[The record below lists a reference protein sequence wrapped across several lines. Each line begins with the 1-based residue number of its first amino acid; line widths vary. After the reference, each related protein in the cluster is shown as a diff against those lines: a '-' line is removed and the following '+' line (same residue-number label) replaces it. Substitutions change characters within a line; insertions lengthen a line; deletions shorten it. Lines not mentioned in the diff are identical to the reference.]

1 VQIETEMQKLQQLYS
16 VYEVHAKNVDSFSM
30 VLWADLDV
38 TKIIDVTE
46 EVAAEL
52 KKKRMLSEMPLFEAV
67 SKNIRGF
74 LASLPLMKELKSDAL
89 RKRHWSN
96 LMTVRCTRIYFICSS
111 LVFCGFSASTFF
123 TLTVYSL
130 WRSLQV
136 TGQEFDMD
144 PKTFTLGSMFAMSLD
159 KYADD
164 ILKITSAAEKE
175 LTIESELKKLVEVWG
190 EQKLMCAKYSK
201 GTEDRGHVLRSVD
214 DVLLLL
220 EDTGLNLQS
229 MMASP
234 FVRPFIDDVRKWE
247 QKLGLVGEC
256 IEAWMQ
262 VQRKWMYLESIFV
275 GSDDIRLQLPEVCS
289 HLDP

>member
-1 VQIETEMQKLQQLYS
+1 
-16 VYEVHAKNVDSFSM
+16 
-30 VLWADLDV
+30 
-38 TKIIDVTE
+38 
-46 EVAAEL
+46 
-52 KKKRMLSEMPLFEAV
+52 
-67 SKNIRGF
+67 
-74 LASLPLMKELKSDAL
+74 
-89 RKRHWSN
+89 
-96 LMTVRCTRIYFICSS
+96 
-111 LVFCGFSASTFF
+111 
-123 TLTVYSL
+123 
-130 WRSLQV
+130 
-136 TGQEFDMD
+136 
-144 PKTFTLGSMFAMSLD
+144 MFAMSLD

-190 EQKLMCAKYSK
+190 EQKFVCAKYNK
-201 GTEDRGHVLRSVD
+201 GIEDRGFVLRSVD

-247 QKLGLVGEC
+247 QKLSLVGEC

-275 GSDDIRLQLPEVCS
+275 GSDDIRLQLPQVCPHFAAA
-289 HLDP
+289 HLAY